1 LLGSIPAWQCLRVYR
16 SVFLLNRLN
25 DAALGKL
32 FIPAA
37 KSLLLIF
44 YINVPAFVVIRYWD
58 QLDIISIST
67 LIFVFGSALSVILTC
82 SNVMSGIYNISSQF
96 QKNMEHKIQAC
107 EDKAMKEVMT
117 KQLLSCQVIRFQIGN
132 FYHMEGKAKLTLINT
147 MVNVFVFMIVQ
158 RSKQ

>member
-1 LLGSIPAWQCLRVYR
+1 
-16 SVFLLNRLN
+16 
-25 DAALGKL
+25 
-32 FIPAA
+32 
-37 KSLLLIF
+37 
-44 YINVPAFVVIRYWD
+44 
-58 QLDIISIST
+58 
-67 LIFVFGSALSVILTC
+67 
-82 SNVMSGIYNISSQF
+82 MSGIYNISSQF